1 MEAFR
6 TFALLRLVL
15 GFFSRTMRKANKKD
29 LTRRNQMR
37 VHQADVKFIEI
48 TSLWNSSIQEENKNK
63 MRGRYQESE

>member
-48 TSLWNSSIQEENKNK
+48 TSL
-63 MRGRYQESE
+63 